1 MPVFSLL
8 FWSDVGPLLSFPF
21 KIDPGDDEDGEP
33 LALILN
39 CEYLVRGS
47 ILNGRI
53 SLTVAVSSLGPGTLL
68 CGGIELGVPMP
79 HTIPLSG
86 GWGGISEGCELIAVT
101 NCPAPPITGSPG
113 CCCCGKGA
121 LPGIPEL
128 LL

>member
-1 MPVFSLL
+1 MLVFSLL

-21 KIDPGDDEDGEP
+21 KIDPGDEEEGEP

-53 SLTVAVSSLGPGTLL
+53 SLTVGVSSLGAV
-68 CGGIELGVPMP
+68 CGAIELGDPIP
-79 HTIPLSG
+79 HPSPLSG
-86 GWGGISEGCELIAVT
+86 GWGGIGEGCAVI
-101 NCPAPPITGSPG
+101 NCPAPPIAGSPG
-113 CCCCGKGA
+113 WCCWGIGA